1 MDVCP
6 NVSRAIARATFR
18 QVNCIVE
25 PVVRSG
31 VVSRFPI
38 GPALVVLETVG
49 RKSSKVR
56 TVPVLAFRL
65 GSRVFVGTVRANSSW
80 LANIDA
86 TPSSAVWLAGTRRP
100 GHATV
105 HHNGFIDV
113 ASIDVEPVGGAPG
126 T

>member
-1 MDVCP
+1 VT
-6 NVSRAIARATFR
+6 SAIARTALA
-18 QVNCIVE
+18 QVNCVVE

-31 VVSRFPI
+31 VVSLLPV

-80 LANIDA
+80 LANMDL
-86 TPSSAVWLAGTRRP
+86 TPSSAVWLAGTRRS

-105 HHNGFIDV
+105 HHEGFMDV
-113 ASIDVEPVGGAPG
+113 AYIDVEPV
-126 T
+126 